1 MAEAKEQE
9 VLGEAELLA
18 PIDLGTRDKKRLEK
32 LSVGTVVAYA
42 SNVEQRRC
50 RLGLVLAVD
59 RPAGEVQVRRY
70 RPVAAGR
77 LRVRWAAAFDKED
90 EADREAGQPS
100 VEVVPVRR
108 VLLTVQLHSGVLSHQ
123 AARKLDRAGWRLDER
138 DLKPAADASV
148 AGTAEKVEPGD
159 GGRT

>member
-59 RPAGEVQVRRY
+59 RPAGEVQ
-70 RPVAAGR
+70 
-77 LRVRWAAAFDKED
+77 
-90 EADREAGQPS
+90 
-100 VEVVPVRR
+100 
-108 VLLTVQLHSGVLSHQ
+108 
-123 AARKLDRAGWRLDER
+123 
-138 DLKPAADASV
+138 
-148 AGTAEKVEPGD
+148 
-159 GGRT
+159 